1 VTWPVFPPLPL
12 PMPETAP
19 PYGQP
24 ARNRAGKEARF
35 ALLLFAFRLR
45 SELKPGARAHTA
57 KQAPDSAKR

>member
-1 VTWPVFPPLPL
+1 
-12 PMPETAP
+12 MPETAP